1 MFPPRR
7 ATLLF
12 FKQIHIRKGGGR
24 QSVIKPEIYLP
35 CWEREDLW
43 ELMALLG
50 PLDKSVKLKTAS
62 ILRLTRGADV
72 LLPRQDWGEQKP
84 SSSVYQTCPGRSRSV

>member
-35 CWEREDLW
+35 CWEQEDLW